1 MNDIVKFYDL
11 LSKHSTCC
19 KITWL
24 ILHLFIQHQCVETC
38 SKEEWFLCTSFSPL
52 PHRKLLSVF
61 GRDNRVH
68 THDAFHEGQ
77 LCSRG
82 GVLGG
87 TVVEKLHR
95 ELLHQVI
102 GLERVSSA
110 HKEREALAGWGG
122 LK

>member
-1 MNDIVKFYDL
+1 ME
-11 LSKHSTCC
+11 
-19 KITWL
+19 
-24 ILHLFIQHQCVETC
+24 HQCVETC
-38 SKEEWFLCTSFSPL
+38 SKEKWFLCTSFSPL
-52 PHRKLLSVF
+52 PHRKLLSGF

-87 TVVEKLHR
+87 TAVEKLRR

-102 GLERVSSA
+102 GLESVGSA
-110 HKEREALAGWGG
+110 HKEREALAGQGV
-122 LK
+122 